1 MRNVCKIYP
10 RYMTKFDKA
19 KPYNTL
25 PALPPKEDVETKKVL
40 LKTIK
45 ASRAL
50 NKLNGALSNLPNPTV
65 DWI

>member
-1 MRNVCKIYP
+1 
-10 RYMTKFDKA
+10 MTKFDKA

-45 ASRAL
+45 VSRAL
-50 NKLNGALSNLPNPTV
+50 NKLNGALSNLSNPTV